1 MTPESG
7 AHTSARSSRVASR
20 VWRAW
25 NDTALGLVWRE
36 ITRGRGVML
45 GGAVRVIGL
54 PIVEIA
60 AGSSITVGD
69 RCVIISR
76 SASTALG
83 VSRPVILR
91 TLREGARIDIGAD
104 VGLSG
109 TTICAATHVSVGD
122 RVLFGADV
130 LVADTDFHEIG
141 VIPRRYAAPPEPKE
155 ADRVVIRDDVFIGAR
170 SIVLRGSTIGEG
182 SVIGAGSVVKGEIP
196 PGVVAAGNP
205 CRVIRSL
212 SRPGS

>member
-1 MTPESG
+1 
-7 AHTSARSSRVASR
+7 
-20 VWRAW
+20 
-25 NDTALGLVWRE
+25 
-36 ITRGRGVML
+36 ML
-45 GGAVRVIGL
+45 GRAVRVIGR

-69 RCVIISR
+69 RCAIVSR
-76 SASTALG
+76 PGSTALG

-130 LVADTDFHEIG
+130 LVADTDFHEIDA
-141 VIPRRYAAPPEPKE
+141 IPRRYAAPPEPKE
-155 ADRVVIRDDVFIGAR
+155 ADRVVIGDDVFIGAR
-170 SIVLRGSTIGEG
+170 SIVLSGSTIGEG
-182 SVIGAGSVVKGEIP
+182 AVIGTGSVIKGEIP
-196 PGVVAAGNP
+196 PGVGAAGNP
-205 CRVIRSL
+205 CRVIRPL